1 MIERVKSAMVGA
13 GAGWVLWLMLVL
25 SVISLAIMLERAWM
39 FWSLRDDV
47 EGLMRELGRLLRAGD
62 MEGARRRL
70 EASPSAEAAVVVA
83 GIVEADL
90 GHAAAEEAMAGASA
104 LQRLKLEKRLAYLGT
119 LGNNAPFIGLL
130 GTVIGIVGAF
140 EELGKANAP
149 LAPGAG
155 AAGAAASA
163 AASQLAPQAVMSN
176 IAEALVATAVGLLV
190 AIPAVAAFN
199 WFQRLVKTTLANTD
213 ALSHVLLAHLK
224 AVGDTGGRDIEGVI
238 EGAAAKADRS
248 SKAPNVRGA
257 VRRRDSREDEGGA
270 A

>member
-1 MIERVKSAMVGA
+1 
-13 GAGWVLWLMLVL
+13 MLGL
-25 SVISLAIMLERAWM
+25 SVISLAIMLERGWM
-39 FWSLRDDV
+39 FWTLRDDI
-47 EGLMRELGRLLRAGD
+47 EALMRELGKLLRAGD
-62 MEGARRRL
+62 LDGARRRL

-104 LQRLKLEKRLAYLGT
+104 LQKLKLEKRLAYLGT

-149 LAPGAG
+149 LPSAGGAAA
-155 AAGAAASA
+155 AAGAAAAS
-163 AASQLAPQAVMSN
+163 ASQLAPQAVMSN

-199 WFQRLVKTTLANTD
+199 LFQRLVKTTLANTD
-213 ALSHVLLAHLK
+213 ALAHILLAHLK
-224 AVGDTGGRDIEGVI
+224 ATGGAVDRDIEGAI
-238 EGAAAKADRS
+238 EGAASKPERA

-257 VRRRDSREDEGGA
+257 ARRRDEVEGDGGA